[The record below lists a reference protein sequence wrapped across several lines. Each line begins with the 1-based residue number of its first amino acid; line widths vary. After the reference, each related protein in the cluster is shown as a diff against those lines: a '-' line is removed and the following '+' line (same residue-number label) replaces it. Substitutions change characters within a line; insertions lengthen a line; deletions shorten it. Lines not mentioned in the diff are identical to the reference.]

1 MTKIALVLSGG
12 VSLGS
17 YTGGAVTELLLAL
30 ARNEAAGP
38 VRVHV
43 ITGTSAGALNAAL
56 AARALAVNPG
66 VVPWIER
73 AWLDGA
79 DAEHLLNP
87 RRKDRRGA
95 LDPGV
100 LDDLSR
106 ALVTADA
113 ASDDAVSP
121 ALGAPLRVGI
131 TLSSLHGIRYDF
143 RYGFLNV
150 PDRKFG
156 TRTYSDWMDVEIPAG
171 RPADPAWERLREAA
185 LASAAFPFAFPPRR
199 LARRRS
205 EYPGARL
212 PREGGDEVEMW
223 YVDGGLFD
231 AAPLGLAKD
240 LVERDPEH
248 RGEDWRYILVEPSL
262 RTTGTEDGGVAR
274 APDSVTAFAGD
285 LARAVLGQGAA
296 LDWIRANRV
305 NARLEILHALLARLP
320 EMDDR
325 ITDPEDV
332 VLGRYVGDLAE
343 RVAEMKVAADPT
355 GASARGADP
364 VVDYLDANLA
374 RIEADPRYREV
385 LGSADSRS
393 GRARLAKLIFVL
405 EAASGLRDKDVMRL
419 YLLAPESDAELAGD
433 YLGGFGGF
441 LSREWR
447 SHDFRSG
454 RADARR
460 LLERGLADVIS
471 YAPDDAAAYET
482 AEVNPGW
489 DGVPAA
495 ARRRLEEALADEAD
509 RLIAELRPGALAGA
523 LGWAWKPVV
532 RRWLTE
538 RALRGIA
545 GAR

>member
-30 ARNEAAGP
+30 ARNEASGP
-38 VRVHV
+38 VRIHV

-79 DAEHLLNP
+79 DAGHLLNP
-87 RRKDRRGA
+87 KRKDRRGA
-95 LDPGV
+95 LDPRV
-100 LDDLSR
+100 LEDLSR
-106 ALVTADA
+106 ALVTAGP

-121 ALGAPLRVGI
+121 ALGVPLRVGI
-131 TLSSLHGIRYDF
+131 TLSSLHGIRYDL

-156 TRTYSDWMDVEIPAG
+156 TRTYSDWIDVEVRGG
-171 RPADPAWERLREAA
+171 RPNDPAWERLREAA
-185 LASAAFPFAFPPRR
+185 LASAAFPFAFPPRP

-205 EYPGARL
+205 EYPGAHL
-212 PREGGDEVEMW
+212 PGSGSDEVEMW

-240 LVERDPEH
+240 LVERDPDH
-248 RGEDWRYILVEPSL
+248 RSEDWRYILVEPSL
-262 RTTGTEDGGVAR
+262 RTTGGDGGLAG
-274 APDSVTAFAGD
+274 APDSLAAFAGD

-332 VLGRYVGDLAE
+332 VLGRYIGDLAE
-343 RVAEMKVAADPT
+343 RVAEMKVAVDPT

-364 VVDYLDANLA
+364 VVDYLDGNLA

-405 EAASGLRDKDVMRL
+405 EAASGLRDKDIMRL

-441 LSREWR
+441 LRREWR
-447 SHDFRSG
+447 AHDFRSG

-460 LLERGLADVIS
+460 LLEQGLSDVIS
-471 YAPDDAAAYET
+471 YTPDEAGAYET
-482 AEVNPGW
+482 ATVEPGW
-489 DGVPAA
+489 DAVPPE
-495 ARRRLEEALADEAD
+495 ARRRLEAAFAAEAD
-509 RLIAELRPGALAGA
+509 SVIDELRPGAMAGA

-538 RALRGIA
+538 RALRAIA
-545 GAR
+545 TSR

>member
-30 ARNEAAGP
+30 ARNEASGP
-38 VRVHV
+38 VRIHV

-79 DAEHLLNP
+79 DAGHLLNP
-87 RRKDRRGA
+87 KRKDRRGA
-95 LDPGV
+95 LDPRV
-100 LDDLSR
+100 LEDLSR
-106 ALVTADA
+106 ALVTAGP

-121 ALGAPLRVGI
+121 ALGVPLRVGI
-131 TLSSLHGIRYDF
+131 TLSSLHGIRYDL

-156 TRTYSDWMDVEIPAG
+156 TRTYSDWIDVEVRGG
-171 RPADPAWERLREAA
+171 RPNDPAWERLREAA
-185 LASAAFPFAFPPRR
+185 LASAAFPFAFPPRP

-205 EYPGARL
+205 EYPGAHL
-212 PREGGDEVEMW
+212 PGSGSDEVEMW

-240 LVERDPEH
+240 LVERDPDH
-248 RGEDWRYILVEPSL
+248 RSEDWRYILVEPSL
-262 RTTGTEDGGVAR
+262 RTTGGGGGLAG
-274 APDSVTAFAGD
+274 APDSLAAFAGD

-332 VLGRYVGDLAE
+332 VLGRYIGDLAE
-343 RVAEMKVAADPT
+343 RVAEMKVAVDPT

-364 VVDYLDANLA
+364 VVDYLDGNLE

-405 EAASGLRDKDVMRL
+405 EAASGLRDKDIMRL

-441 LSREWR
+441 LRREWR
-447 SHDFRSG
+447 AHDFRSG

-460 LLERGLADVIS
+460 LLEQGLSDVIS
-471 YAPDDAAAYET
+471 YTPDEAGAYET
-482 AEVNPGW
+482 ATVEPGW
-489 DGVPAA
+489 DAVPPE
-495 ARRRLEEALADEAD
+495 ARRRLEAAFAAEAD
-509 RLIAELRPGALAGA
+509 SVIDELRPGAMAGA

-538 RALRGIA
+538 RALRAIA
-545 GAR
+545 TSR

>member
-12 VSLGS
+12 ISLGS
-17 YTGGAVTELLLAL
+17 YTGGAVTELLFAL
-30 ARNEAAGP
+30 ARNESGP

-66 VVPWIER
+66 VVPWIGR

-79 DAEHLLNP
+79 DAGHLLNP
-87 RRKDRRGA
+87 NRKDRRGA
-95 LDPGV
+95 LDPKV
-100 LDDLSR
+100 LEDLSR

-121 ALGAPLRVGI
+121 AFGAPLRVGV
-131 TLSSLHGIRYDF
+131 TLSSLHGIRYDL

-156 TRTYSDWMDVEIPAG
+156 TRTYSDSIDVEIPGG
-171 RPADPAWERLREAA
+171 RPSDPAWERLREAA

-199 LARRRS
+199 IARGRA

-212 PREGGDEVEMW
+212 PGGETDEVEMW

-240 LVERDPEH
+240 LVERDPGH
-248 RGEDWRYILVEPSL
+248 RKEDWRYILVEPSL
-262 RTTGTEDGGVAR
+262 RTTGEDGGIGAGV
-274 APDSVTAFAGD
+274 PDSLAAFAGD

-296 LDWIRANRV
+296 LDWIRANRM

-332 VLGRYVGDLAE
+332 VLGRYIGDLAE
-343 RVAEMKVAADPT
+343 RVAEMKVAVDPT

-374 RIEADPRYREV
+374 RIDADPRYREV
-385 LGSADSRS
+385 LGSASSRS

-405 EAASGLRDKDVMRL
+405 EAASGLRDKDILRL

-447 SHDFRSG
+447 VHDFRSG

-460 LLERGLADVIS
+460 LLENGLSDVIS
-471 YAPDDAAAYET
+471 YTPDDAGAYET
-482 AEVNPGW
+482 TPVEPGW
-489 DGVPAA
+489 DAIPPE
-495 ARRRLEEALADEAD
+495 ARRRLETALAAEAD
-509 RLIAELRPGALAGA
+509 LLIGELRPGALAGA

-538 RALRGIA
+538 RAVRAIA
-545 GAR
+545 SAR

>member
-30 ARNEAAGP
+30 ARNEAGP

-56 AARALAVNPG
+56 AARALAVNPAI
-66 VVPWIER
+66 VPWIER
-73 AWLDGA
+73 AWLDAA
-79 DAEHLLNP
+79 DAAYLLNP
-87 RRKDRRGA
+87 NRKDRRGA
-95 LDPGV
+95 LDPTV
-100 LDDLSR
+100 LEDVSR

-121 ALGAPLRVGI
+121 AFGSPLRVGI
-131 TLSSLHGIRYDF
+131 TLSNLHGIRYDL

-156 TRTYSDWMDVEIPAG
+156 TRTYSDWIDVEIPGG

-185 LASAAFPFAFPPRR
+185 LASAAFPFAFPPRA

-212 PREGGDEVEMW
+212 PGSGADEIEMW

-240 LVERDPEH
+240 LVERGADH
-248 RGEDWRYILVEPSL
+248 RDEDWRYILVEPSL
-262 RTTGTEDGGVAR
+262 RTTGGDGGAVSR
-274 APDSVTAFAGD
+274 VPDSLAAFAGD
-285 LARAVLGQGAA
+285 LTRAVLGQGAA

-325 ITDPEDV
+325 ITDPDDV
-332 VLGRYVGDLAE
+332 LLGRYIGDLAE
-343 RVAEMKVAADPT
+343 RVAEMKVAVDPT

-364 VVDYLDANLA
+364 VVDYLDGNLA

-385 LGSADSRS
+385 LESADSRS

-405 EAASGLRDKDVMRL
+405 EAASGLRDKDIMRL
-419 YLLAPESDAELAGD
+419 YLLAPESDTELAGD

-447 SHDFRSG
+447 AHDFRSG

-460 LLERGLADVIS
+460 LLEQGLSDVIS

-482 AEVNPGW
+482 APLEPSW
-489 DGVPAA
+489 DAVPPE
-495 ARRRLEEALADEAD
+495 ARRRLEAALAAEAD
-509 RLIAELRPGALAGA
+509 LLIGELRPGALAGA

-538 RALRGIA
+538 RAVHAIA
-545 GAR
+545 TTR

>member
-38 VRVHV
+38 VRIHV

-73 AWLDGA
+73 SWVEGA
-79 DAEHLLNP
+79 DVEHLVNP
-87 RRKDRRGA
+87 RRRDRTGA
-95 LDPGV
+95 LDATV
-100 LDDLSR
+100 LEELSR

-113 ASDDAVSP
+113 AADDAVSP

-131 TLSSLHGIRYDF
+131 TLASLHGIRYDF

-150 PDRKFG
+150 PDRRFG
-156 TRTYSDWMDVEIPAG
+156 TRTFSDWIDFEIPAG
-171 RPADPAWERLREAA
+171 RPADPVWERLREAA
-185 LASAAFPFAFPPRR
+185 LASSAFPFAFPPRR
-199 LARRRS
+199 LARRRG

-212 PREGGDEVEMW
+212 PQPEGDDVEMW

-240 LVERDPEH
+240 LVEREAGH
-248 RGEDWRYILVEPSL
+248 RSDDWRYVLVEPSL
-262 RTTGTEDGGVAR
+262 RTTGGGAASSPG
-274 APDSVTAFAGD
+274 APGSLAALAGD
-285 LARAVLGQGAA
+285 LARAVIGQGAA
-296 LDWIRANRV
+296 QDWIRANRV

-325 ITDPEDV
+325 ITDPDDV
-332 VLGRYVGDLAE
+332 VLGRYIGDLAE

-355 GASARGADP
+355 GAAARGADP
-364 VVDYLDANLA
+364 VADYLDRNLD

-385 LGSADSRS
+385 LASAESRS
-393 GRARLAKLIFVL
+393 GRVRLAKLIFVL
-405 EAASGLRDKDVMRL
+405 ESASGLRDKDVMRL
-419 YLLAPESDAELAGD
+419 YLLAPDSDSELAGD

-447 SHDFRSG
+447 AHDFRAG

-460 LLERGLADVIS
+460 LLEDGLSDVIS
-471 YAPDDAAAYET
+471 YRPDGTAAYET
-482 AEVNPGW
+482 APVDPQWES
-489 DGVPAA
+489 VPPE
-495 ARRRLEEALADEAD
+495 ARRRLETALALEAD
-509 RLIAELRPGALAGA
+509 RVIGELRPGPLAGA

-532 RRWLTE
+532 RRWLSE
-538 RALRGIA
+538 RALRAIA
-545 GAR
+545 TAR

>member
-1 MTKIALVLSGG
+1 MTRIALVLSGG

-17 YTGGAVTELLLAL
+17 YTGGAVTELLRAL
-30 ARNEAAGP
+30 TRNEATGSA
-38 VRVHV
+38 RIHV

-73 AWLDGA
+73 SWVDGA

-87 RRKDRRGA
+87 GRRDRTGA
-95 LDPGV
+95 LDPTV
-100 LDDLSR
+100 LEDLSR
-106 ALVTADA
+106 ALVTAEA
-113 ASDDAVSP
+113 AADDAVSP

-131 TLSSLHGIRYDF
+131 TLSSLHGIRYDL

-156 TRTYSDWMDVEIPAG
+156 TRTYSDQVDFEIPAG
-171 RPADPAWERLREAA
+171 RPGDPVWERLREAA

-199 LARRRS
+199 LARKRGD
-205 EYPGARL
+205 YPGALL
-212 PREGGDEVEMW
+212 PDSADDDLGMW

-240 LVERDPEH
+240 LVERDARH
-248 RGEDWRYILVEPSL
+248 RSDDWRYILVEPSL
-262 RTTGTEDGGVAR
+262 RTTGGDGTP
-274 APDSVTAFAGD
+274 APGAPGSLSALAGD
-285 LARAVLGQGAA
+285 LTRAVLGQGAA

-325 ITDPEDV
+325 ITDPDDV
-332 VLGRYVGDLAE
+332 VLGRYIGDLAE
-343 RVAEMKVAADPT
+343 RVAEMQVAVDPT
-355 GASARGADP
+355 GRAGRGADP
-364 VVDYLDANLA
+364 VADYLDRNFE

-385 LGSADSRS
+385 LASAGSRS

-419 YLLAPESDAELAGD
+419 YLVAPDSDAELAGD

-447 SHDFRSG
+447 DHDFRAG

-460 LLERGLADVIS
+460 LLEEGLSDVIS
-471 YAPDDAAAYET
+471 CRPDEASAYDRTPVDPRWES
-482 AEVNPGW
+482 
-489 DGVPAA
+489 VPAA
-495 ARRRLEEALADEAD
+495 ARRRLETALSVEAD
-509 RLIAELRPGALAGA
+509 RVIGELRPGLVAGS

-532 RRWLTE
+532 RRWLSE
-538 RALRGIA
+538 RALRAIA
-545 GAR
+545 TAR

>member
-30 ARNEAAGP
+30 ARNEASGP
-38 VRVHV
+38 VRIHV

-79 DAEHLLNP
+79 DAAHLLNP
-87 RRKDRRGA
+87 KRKDRRGA
-95 LDPGV
+95 LDPRV
-100 LDDLSR
+100 LEDLSR
-106 ALVTADA
+106 ALVTAGP

-121 ALGAPLRVGI
+121 ALGVPLRVGI
-131 TLSSLHGIRYDF
+131 TLSSLHGIRYDL

-156 TRTYSDWMDVEIPAG
+156 TRTYSDWIDVEVRGG
-171 RPADPAWERLREAA
+171 RPNDPAWERLREAA
-185 LASAAFPFAFPPRR
+185 LASAAFPFAFPPRP

-205 EYPGARL
+205 EYPGAHL
-212 PREGGDEVEMW
+212 PGSGTDEVEMW

-240 LVERDPEH
+240 LVERDPDH
-248 RGEDWRYILVEPSL
+248 RSEDWRYILVEPSL
-262 RTTGTEDGGVAR
+262 RTTGGDGGLAG
-274 APDSVTAFAGD
+274 APDSLAAFAGD

-332 VLGRYVGDLAE
+332 VLGRYIGDLAE
-343 RVAEMKVAADPT
+343 RVAEMKVAVDPT

-364 VVDYLDANLA
+364 VVDYLDGNLA

-405 EAASGLRDKDVMRL
+405 EAASGLRDKDIMRL

-441 LSREWR
+441 LRREWR
-447 SHDFRSG
+447 AHDFRSG

-460 LLERGLADVIS
+460 LLEQGLSDVIS
-471 YAPDDAAAYET
+471 YTPDEAGAYET
-482 AEVNPGW
+482 AAVEPGW
-489 DGVPAA
+489 DAVPPE
-495 ARRRLEEALADEAD
+495 ARRRLEAAFAAEAD
-509 RLIAELRPGALAGA
+509 HVIDELRPGAMAGA

-538 RALRGIA
+538 RALRAIA
-545 GAR
+545 TSR